1 MMDNKEIIQRLRF
14 VAKYERNREYNE
26 INVSDLINEAA
37 CMIDR
42 LSEVNAELAD
52 DFISYATDG
61 VNNPAPY
68 CSNRTEHCTDKRG
81 WCVNSAA
88 CKGFLPRF
96 RIGDTE

>member
-1 MMDNKEIIQRLRF
+1 MPCKEIIEKLRF
-14 VAKYERNREYNE
+14 VAKYEHNREYNE

-37 CMIDR
+37 FMIER
-42 LSEVNAELAD
+42 LSEVNTELAD

-68 CSNRTEHCTDKRG
+68 CSNRTEYCTDKRG